1 MKQTEML
8 KKNYEFKTVL
18 SKGRFYLGK
27 QLKVAILKNNQNR
40 KLLGIAISTKNG
52 KAFQRNR
59 AKRIIRE
66 AYQNLED
73 KIEYGYSIVILIK
86 KEINLDDIQYNDI
99 LIEMQN
105 IFDKAK
111 IIKKKKKYEKNM
123 YIFD

>member
-18 SKGRFYLGK
+18 SKGRFYLGE
-27 QLKVAILKNNQNR
+27 QLKVAILKNNTKR

-66 AYQNLED
+66 AYKNLEMQL
-73 KIEYGYSIVILIK
+73 EYGYSIVILIK
-86 KEINLDDIQYNDI
+86 KEINLNDIKYNDI
-99 LIEMQN
+99 FIEMQK
-105 IFDKAK
+105 IFENAK
-111 IIKKKKKYEKNM
+111 IIKKEEK
-123 YIFD
+123 I